1 MMQVR
6 LYKLQKNRM
15 ISGVLA
21 GVAHKFGWNLQYLRL
36 LFLIFSI
43 FNPVIGILIYVLA
56 SQLLTYKEDQDRKQY
71 GQGPRRIKEAEKIKP
86 DGNWFW

>member
-1 MMQVR
+1 MQVR

-21 GVAHKFGWNLQYLRL
+21 GVADKFGWNLQYLRL
-36 LFLIFSI
+36 LFLVFSL
-43 FNPVIGILIYVLA
+43 FNPVIGTLGYFLA
-56 SQLLTYKEDQDRKQY
+56 SHFMRYKEDINKERY
-71 GQGPRRIKEAEKIKP
+71 GQRPRRIKEAEKIKP